1 MVLLSVAFFSKE
13 TIMPLT
19 IFVNKNITLKE
30 IELSDAA
37 DIFNTLVS
45 QREYLGKWLPF
56 VELTEE
62 LEDTEAFVRSAV
74 DSPQK
79 ENEPVFVIHFNGEFA
94 GLVGFRDTD
103 MINRKTEIGY
113 WLSESFQKKGII
125 IQSVRSL
132 IKFAFVELDMNRI
145 QIRCAVN
152 NTRSSN
158 IPKKLGFKFEGIE
171 REGELFPDGTF
182 RDLEVYSLLDKEQTF
197 ST

>member
-1 MVLLSVAFFSKE
+1 
-13 TIMPLT
+13 MPLT

>member
-56 VELTEE
+56 VELTKE

-125 IQSVRSL
+125 IQSVRFL
-132 IKFAFVELDMNRI
+132 LEFAFVGLDMNRI

-171 REGELFPDGTF
+171 REGELFPNGTF

-197 ST
+197 SI